1 MSQPP
6 TTFETLGRTLMCAL
20 GLSLVLAGST
30 RYINWPFLPAGTL
43 LTVNQMPITIAAL
56 HTALERS
63 TGMSLEN
70 LSDSQYHGLIQRLI
84 DDELILQRAEELD
97 IPLADPGIGKLLIR
111 AVVDDIVNDFL
122 SSAADEEE
130 LIEFYAN
137 NKPIFQQ
144 TTRMRLAAAQFVMA
158 KSAANA
164 RTAVFSGESLI
175 DVVARSEQASMI
187 IIPATALPEHMIRRY
202 LSSTI
207 ADLALTLDSN
217 QISQPILH
225 QERYHIVQALSISPP
240 TLPPY
245 NMIRDAVESEFY
257 SRGRQQALDLA
268 LQEIRQRASVVIN
281 QALLEEF
288 SIPQDGKL

>member
-6 TTFETLGRTLMCAL
+6 TTFETLGRSLMCAL

-70 LSDSQYHGLIQRLI
+70 LSDTQYHGLIQRLI

-122 SSAADEEE
+122 SSTADEEE

-225 QERYHIVQALSISPP
+225 QERYHIVQVLSISPP

-257 SRGRQQALDLA
+257 SRGRQQALDIA